1 MNKKNI
7 LEVCFELFQL
17 RFLAVWKGVF
27 VKDYEGIKEK
37 WIVSIKYYF
46 HILEIIIYTWNQ
58 LKLNISI
65 TFVFQSIHVFQ
76 YLVY

>member
-7 LEVCFELFQL
+7 LEVCFELFLL
-17 RFLAVWKGVF
+17 RFLAVNKGVF

-46 HILEIIIYTWNQ
+46 HILEIIIYT
-58 LKLNISI
+58 
-65 TFVFQSIHVFQ
+65 
-76 YLVY
+76 